1 MFDVAERILSRYG
14 MSEYYGSEG
23 FDDGLGCEW
32 IMCLCVC
39 VCWSGL
45 DNTPGYEKY
54 LV

>member
-1 MFDVAERILSRYG
+1 MFDVAERLLSRYG

-39 VCWSGL
+39 VCWCVCVCSV
-45 DNTPGYEKY
+45 EW
-54 LV
+54 VFCV